1 MRPVVAVLRLVAVV
15 VPVCTLIL
23 RGAGQEGPGGLR
35 PPTCQPWHRDTELY
49 LGASAA
55 PTQPPGPSLHLPL
68 SLSPGRFSVPD
79 PSPGSGPLTSPL
91 AHLTITGTAESTLQ
105 AVATPILASPGTPAT
120 VGTPQAQG
128 ALGCLS
134 TAQGAAL
141 RSSEQASTASSHT
154 SQGQVGGA
162 QALYR
167 GGEMRNEVGSKKEA
181 EDQTYPE
188 CLPRLYPSLGLLPLP
203 GHSCWTKVDTSMG
216 ASHSPCQVS
225 VTGSP
230 QWQSGLGHP

>member
-23 RGAGQEGPGGLR
+23 RRAGQEGPGGLR
-35 PPTCQPWHRDTELY
+35 
-49 LGASAA
+49 A
-55 PTQPPGPSLHLPL
+55 PTRQP
-68 SLSPGRFSVPD
+68 
-79 PSPGSGPLTSPL
+79 
-91 AHLTITGTAESTLQ
+91 ITGTAESTLQ

-128 ALGCLS
+128 TLGCLS

-162 QALYR
+162 QTLRVSEYFIH
-167 GGEMRNEVGSKKEA
+167 
-181 EDQTYPE
+181 
-188 CLPRLYPSLGLLPLP
+188 CLGLPVGLQE
-203 GHSCWTKVDTSMG
+203 SCFFS
-216 ASHSPCQVS
+216 
-225 VTGSP
+225 
-230 QWQSGLGHP
+230 